1 MGRNDEDSGF
11 RSAEVAAFFEKL
23 NYLRKPIVVRNA
35 TDTEWKYWHWYAG
48 DRIVQDVLDGKKTI
62 GLRASYSTSMIG
74 FDIDTPGKP
83 EENIAVGGEVDEAEA
98 EEVASEPKE
107 RDAEVVKRE
116 KEIQDGIAAWAGW
129 DELRNMSTYFDDLSE
144 VMAAIV
150 VPEVA
155 MGPKRGSGTGHG
167 GVLSLELNQAAEIV
181 KGCFTVEPSLAV
193 KSPHGVHLYWLLIEA
208 KPWTQVRP
216 IAQRVKEEAED
227 QYAEIGI
234 ERRIEL
240 RPSPTQ
246 ALRLPRKD
254 RLLEPGSLE
263 PMSAPANG
271 EAFWKGLKQYRL
283 EEIVKENVRERELG
297 VHRRKP
303 YRGPR
308 RKKKE
313 EPDEEMTEEEKE
325 ELRAR
330 ATGRWEGSGTGENE
344 GAEGPGEHD
353 ASDGTS
359 SGGSSGRG
367 GGRDGED
374 DDDSDAGEGEHEVGE
389 TEHGWKSSKKPKNKA
404 EAEQTVMPFRNG
416 ETNRQLIAMV
426 EAGKRGG
433 MTIAEIVAWVN
444 EWIGRSR
451 AEGYTGDLGKDAGE
465 IERRVARLFERCHV
479 TTGNKG
485 RWIELWDA
493 ENEKYTRDAGLA
505 ERMLGKLESVQAMAT
520 QRRRVVIRF
529 FADID
534 AWKRII
540 DDEVK
545 KKPGRIDALTIEN
558 QKRGAYPLPQGLLR
572 KLYGKYPEIW
582 KACEVAGVV
591 VKDGEKG
598 RGYAPSI
605 GQPQYYSIEL

>member
-1 MGRNDEDSGF
+1 MSGKDEDRDF

-35 TDTEWKYWHWYAG
+35 ADTEWRYWHWYAG
-48 DRIVQDVLDGKKTI
+48 DRIVQDVLDGKKSI

-83 EENIAVGGEVDEAEA
+83 EENSGIRGEVDAVEAETG
-98 EEVASEPKE
+98 EITSEPKE
-107 RDAEVVKRE
+107 RDAEAVKRE

-155 MGPKRGSGTGHG
+155 MGPKKGSGTGRG
-167 GVLSLELNQAAEIV
+167 RGLSLELSQAAEIV

-193 KSPHGVHLYWLLIEA
+193 KSPHGVHLYWCLEEA

-234 ERRIEL
+234 ERKIEL

-263 PMSAPANG
+263 PMEEPKDG

-283 EEIVKENVRERELG
+283 EEIVKEEVLERVLG
-297 VHRRKP
+297 EHRRKP
-303 YRGPR
+303 YRGPKR
-308 RKKKE
+308 RKKKG
-313 EPDEEMTEEEKE
+313 PDEEMTEEEKE

-330 ATGRWEGSGTGENE
+330 ATGNWEGSGTGAQE
-344 GAEGPGEHD
+344 GAEGPVEHD
-353 ASDGTS
+353 ANDGTS
-359 SGGSSGRG
+359 NGGSGGSSA
-367 GGRDGED
+367 GRDG
-374 DDDSDAGEGEHEVGE
+374 DAGEGGDDGE
-389 TEHGWKSSKKPKNKA
+389 TEHGWNRRSKKPKNKA

-426 EAGKRGG
+426 EAGKRAS
-433 MTIAEIVAWVN
+433 MTVAEIVAWVN
-444 EWIGRSR
+444 EWIDRSR
-451 AEGYTGDLGKDAGE
+451 AEGDTGDLGMDAGE

-485 RWIELWDA
+485 RWIELWDS
-493 ENEKYTRDAGLA
+493 ENGKYTRDSGRA
-505 ERMLGKLESVQAMAT
+505 ETMLGRLESVQAMAT
-520 QRRRVVIRF
+520 QRRPVVIRF

-545 KKPGRIDALTIEN
+545 KKPGRLDALTIEN
-558 QKRGAYPLPQGLLR
+558 QMRGVYPLPQGLLR
-572 KLYGKYPEIW
+572 ALYGKYPEIW
-582 KACEVAGVV
+582 KACEQAGIV

-598 RGYAPSI
+598 SGYAPSI
-605 GQPQYYSIEL
+605 GRPQYYSIEL